1 MKAKILVTRKLSDAA
16 EEKLR
21 KDFDV
26 TLNPNDEPIP
36 NDKLIKMANEY
47 DGFISTGF
55 DKIGEEFFKDLN
67 GKLKIIAQVGVGYD
81 NISVK
86 SAESKKIKV
95 TNTPNVLNEAVA
107 ETTILLIL
115 AASRRIGEAYNLVR
129 SGTWKDQKPDLTKF
143 MIGNS
148 VTGKTLGIIGM
159 GRIGRMAAKCAKAF
173 GMKIIYYNRN
183 KLSSDLEDGAKYFSD
198 IESMMP
204 ECDFVSIHTPA
215 TAETTILL
223 ILAASRRIG
232 EAYNLVRSGE
242 WKNQKPDL
250 TKFMI
255 GNSVTGK
262 TLGIIGMGRIGRM
275 AANCAKAFGMKI
287 IYYNRNKLSEELED
301 GAKYFSDINSMM
313 PECDFVSIHTPAT
326 AETKHILNVNTIGLL
341 PKHAVVINTSRG
353 STIDDDALIDA
364 LQNNK
369 IYAAGLDVFNNEP
382 NLDERYMKLDNC
394 FVLPH
399 VGSATHETRLA
410 MSMMAVDNI
419 CNYFKNK
426 PLISE
431 VV

>member
-1 MKAKILVTRKLSDAA
+1 MKPKILVSRKISDLA
-16 EEKLR
+16 EEKLQ
-21 KDFDV
+21 KEFEV
-26 TLNPNDEPIP
+26 TLNPKDEPIP
-36 NDKLIKMANEY
+36 ESELIKLINDY
-47 DGFISTGF
+47 DGMISTGF
-55 DKIGEEFFKDLN
+55 DKIGENFFKNLN

-81 NISVK
+81 NISIK
-86 SAESKKIKV
+86 SAEEKKIKV
-95 TNTPNVLNEAVA
+95 TNTPDVLNEAVA

-129 SGTWKDQKPDLTKF
+129 TDDWKNQKPDLTKF

-183 KLSSDLEDGAKYFSD
+183 KLPDDLEDGAKYFSD
-198 IESMMP
+198 I
-204 ECDFVSIHTPA
+204 
-215 TAETTILL
+215 
-223 ILAASRRIG
+223 
-232 EAYNLVRSGE
+232 
-242 WKNQKPDL
+242 
-250 TKFMI
+250 
-255 GNSVTGK
+255 K
-262 TLGIIGMGRIGRM
+262 TML
-275 AANCAKAFGMKI
+275 
-287 IYYNRNKLSEELED
+287 
-301 GAKYFSDINSMM
+301 

-326 AETKHILNVNTIGLL
+326 AETKNILNSSTISLL

-364 LQNNK
+364 LENKK

-382 NLDERYMKLDNC
+382 NLDKRYLKLDNC

-399 VGSATHETRLA
+399 IGSATHETRLA

-419 CNYFKNK
+419 YCFFNKK

>member
-1 MKAKILVTRKLSDAA
+1 MRPKILVTRKISDLA
-16 EEKLR
+16 EKKLEKE
-21 KDFDV
+21 FDT
-26 TLNPNDEPIP
+26 TLNLKDEPIP
-36 NDKLIKMANEY
+36 ESELINIVKDY
-47 DGFISTGF
+47 DGMISTGF
-55 DKIGEEFFKDLN
+55 DKISESFFKNLN
-67 GKLKIIAQVGVGYD
+67 GKLKIIAQVGVGFD
-81 NISVK
+81 NISIK

-129 SGTWKDQKPDLTKF
+129 TD
-143 MIGNS
+143 N
-148 VTGKTLGIIGM
+148 
-159 GRIGRMAAKCAKAF
+159 
-173 GMKIIYYNRN
+173 
-183 KLSSDLEDGAKYFSD
+183 
-198 IESMMP
+198 
-204 ECDFVSIHTPA
+204 
-215 TAETTILL
+215 
-223 ILAASRRIG
+223 
-232 EAYNLVRSGE
+232 

-262 TLGIIGMGRIGRM
+262 TLGIIGMGRIGRI
-275 AANCAKAFGMKI
+275 AAKYARAFGMKI
-287 IYYNRNKLSEELED
+287 IYYNRNKLSNDLED
-301 GAKYFSDINSMM
+301 GASYYSDIKDML

-326 AETKHILNVNTIGLL
+326 AETKHILNFSTISLL
-341 PKHAVVINTSRG
+341 PRHAVVINTSRG
-353 STIDDDALIDA
+353 STIDDNALIDA
-364 LQNNK
+364 LENKK

-382 NLDERYMKLDNC
+382 NLDKRYLNLDNC

-419 CNYFKNK
+419 YCFFNGK

>member
-1 MKAKILVTRKLSDAA
+1 MKPKILVSRKISDLA
-16 EEKLR
+16 EEKLT
-21 KDFDV
+21 KEFDV
-26 TLNPNDEPIP
+26 TLNPKDEPIP
-36 NDKLIKMANEY
+36 ESELIKIIHDY
-47 DGFISTGF
+47 DGMISTGF
-55 DKIGEEFFKDLN
+55 DKIGENFFNNLN

-81 NISVK
+81 NISVN
-86 SAESKKIKV
+86 SALEKNIKV

-107 ETTILLIL
+107 ELTILLIL

-129 SGTWKDQKPDLTKF
+129 TD
-143 MIGNS
+143 N
-148 VTGKTLGIIGM
+148 
-159 GRIGRMAAKCAKAF
+159 
-173 GMKIIYYNRN
+173 
-183 KLSSDLEDGAKYFSD
+183 
-198 IESMMP
+198 
-204 ECDFVSIHTPA
+204 
-215 TAETTILL
+215 
-223 ILAASRRIG
+223 
-232 EAYNLVRSGE
+232 

-262 TLGIIGMGRIGRM
+262 TLGIIGMGRIGRI
-275 AANCAKAFGMKI
+275 AAKYAKAFGMKI
-287 IYYNRNKLSEELED
+287 IYYNRNKLSNDLED
-301 GAKYFSDINSMM
+301 GASYYSDIKDML

-326 AETKHILNVNTIGLL
+326 AETKYILNPSTISLL

-364 LQNNK
+364 LVNKK

-382 NLDERYMKLDNC
+382 NLDNRYLKLDNC

-419 CNYFKNK
+419 FCYFNQK
-426 PLISE
+426 PLISQ

>member
-1 MKAKILVTRKLSDAA
+1 MKPKILVSRKISDLA
-16 EEKLR
+16 EEKLS
-21 KDFDV
+21 KEFEI
-26 TLNPNDEPIP
+26 TLNPKDEPIP
-36 NDKLIKMANEY
+36 ESELIKIINDY
-47 DGFISTGF
+47 DGMISTGF
-55 DKIGEEFFKDLN
+55 DKIGENFFNNLN

-81 NISVK
+81 NISVN
-86 SAESKKIKV
+86 SALEKKIKV

-107 ETTILLIL
+107 ELTILLIL

-129 SGTWKDQKPDLTKF
+129 TD
-143 MIGNS
+143 N
-148 VTGKTLGIIGM
+148 
-159 GRIGRMAAKCAKAF
+159 
-173 GMKIIYYNRN
+173 
-183 KLSSDLEDGAKYFSD
+183 
-198 IESMMP
+198 
-204 ECDFVSIHTPA
+204 
-215 TAETTILL
+215 
-223 ILAASRRIG
+223 
-232 EAYNLVRSGE
+232 

-275 AANCAKAFGMKI
+275 AAKSAKAFGMKI
-287 IYYNRNKLSEELED
+287 IYYNRNKLSADLED
-301 GAKYFSDINSMM
+301 GAKYYSDLNSML
-313 PECDFVSIHTPAT
+313 PNCDFVSIHTPAT
-326 AETKHILNVNTIGLL
+326 AETKYILNKDTISLL

-364 LQNNK
+364 LENKK

-382 NLDERYMKLDNC
+382 NLDNRYLKLDNC

-419 CNYFKNK
+419 YCFFNEK

>member
-1 MKAKILVTRKLSDAA
+1 MKPKILVSRKISDLA
-16 EEKLR
+16 EEKLQ
-21 KDFDV
+21 KEFEV
-26 TLNPNDEPIP
+26 TLNPKDEPIP
-36 NDKLIKMANEY
+36 ESELIKIINDY
-47 DGFISTGF
+47 DGMISTGF
-55 DKIGEEFFKDLN
+55 DKIGENFFNNLN
-67 GKLKIIAQVGVGYD
+67 GKLKIVAQVGVGYD
-81 NISVK
+81 NISIK
-86 SAESKKIKV
+86 SAEEKKIKV

-129 SGTWKDQKPDLTKF
+129 TDNWKNQKPDLTKF

-183 KLSSDLEDGAKYFSD
+183 KLSDDLEDGAKYYSD
-198 IESMMP
+198 INTMLP
-204 ECDFVSIHTPA
+204 ECDF
-215 TAETTILL
+215 L
-223 ILAASRRIG
+223 
-232 EAYNLVRSGE
+232 
-242 WKNQKPDL
+242 
-250 TKFMI
+250 
-255 GNSVTGK
+255 
-262 TLGIIGMGRIGRM
+262 
-275 AANCAKAFGMKI
+275 
-287 IYYNRNKLSEELED
+287 
-301 GAKYFSDINSMM
+301 
-313 PECDFVSIHTPAT
+313 SIHTPAT
-326 AETKHILNVNTIGLL
+326 AETKHILNSSTISLL

-364 LQNNK
+364 LENKK

-382 NLDERYMKLDNC
+382 NLDKRYLKLDNC

-399 VGSATHETRLA
+399 IGSATHETRLA

-419 CNYFKNK
+419 YCFFNKK

>member
-1 MKAKILVTRKLSDAA
+1 MKPKILVSRKISDLA
-16 EEKLR
+16 EEKLQ
-21 KDFDV
+21 KEFEV
-26 TLNPNDEPIP
+26 TLNLKDEPIP
-36 NDKLIKMANEY
+36 ESELIKIVNDY
-47 DGFISTGF
+47 DGMISTGF
-55 DKIGEEFFKDLN
+55 DKISENFFNNLN
-67 GKLKIIAQVGVGYD
+67 GNLKIIAQVGVGYD
-81 NISVK
+81 NISIK
-86 SAESKKIKV
+86 SAEEKKIKV

-129 SGTWKDQKPDLTKF
+129 TDDWKNQKPDLTKF

-183 KLSSDLEDGAKYFSD
+183 KLPDDLEDGAKYFSD
-198 IESMMP
+198 I
-204 ECDFVSIHTPA
+204 
-215 TAETTILL
+215 
-223 ILAASRRIG
+223 
-232 EAYNLVRSGE
+232 
-242 WKNQKPDL
+242 
-250 TKFMI
+250 
-255 GNSVTGK
+255 K
-262 TLGIIGMGRIGRM
+262 TML
-275 AANCAKAFGMKI
+275 
-287 IYYNRNKLSEELED
+287 
-301 GAKYFSDINSMM
+301 

-326 AETKHILNVNTIGLL
+326 AETKHILNSSTISLL

-364 LQNNK
+364 LENKK

-382 NLDERYMKLDNC
+382 NLDKRYLKLDNC

-399 VGSATHETRLA
+399 IGSATHETRLA

-419 CNYFKNK
+419 YCFFNKK

>member
-1 MKAKILVTRKLSDAA
+1 MKPKILVSRKISDLA
-16 EEKLR
+16 EEKLQ
-21 KDFDV
+21 KEFEV
-26 TLNPNDEPIP
+26 TLNPKDEPIP
-36 NDKLIKMANEY
+36 ESELIKIVNDY
-47 DGFISTGF
+47 DGMISTGF
-55 DKIGEEFFKDLN
+55 DKIGENFFKNLN

-81 NISVK
+81 NISIK
-86 SAESKKIKV
+86 SAEEKKIKV
-95 TNTPNVLNEAVA
+95 TNTPDVLNEAVA

-129 SGTWKDQKPDLTKF
+129 ADDWKNQKPDLTKF

-183 KLSSDLEDGAKYFSD
+183 KLPDDLEDGAKYFSD
-198 IESMMP
+198 I
-204 ECDFVSIHTPA
+204 
-215 TAETTILL
+215 
-223 ILAASRRIG
+223 
-232 EAYNLVRSGE
+232 
-242 WKNQKPDL
+242 
-250 TKFMI
+250 
-255 GNSVTGK
+255 K
-262 TLGIIGMGRIGRM
+262 TML
-275 AANCAKAFGMKI
+275 
-287 IYYNRNKLSEELED
+287 
-301 GAKYFSDINSMM
+301 

-326 AETKHILNVNTIGLL
+326 AETKHILNSSTISLL

-364 LQNNK
+364 LENKK

-382 NLDERYMKLDNC
+382 NLDKRYLKLDNC

-399 VGSATHETRLA
+399 IGSATHETRLA

-419 CNYFKNK
+419 YCFFNKK

>member
-1 MKAKILVTRKLSDAA
+1 MRPKILVTRKISDLA
-16 EEKLR
+16 EEKL
-21 KDFDV
+21 KKEFDV
-26 TLNPNDEPIP
+26 TLNLQDEPILE
-36 NDKLIKMANEY
+36 NELIKIVNDY
-47 DGFISTGF
+47 DGMISTGF
-55 DKIGEEFFKDLN
+55 DKISENFFNNLN

-81 NISVK
+81 NISIK
-86 SAESKKIKV
+86 SAESKKIKI

-129 SGTWKDQKPDLTKF
+129 SNEWKNQKPDLTTF

-159 GRIGRMAAKCAKAF
+159 GRIGRLTAKYAKAF

-183 KLSSDLEDGAKYFSD
+183 KLSDVLEDGAKYYSN
-198 IESMMP
+198 INSILP

-215 TAETTILL
+215 T
-223 ILAASRRIG
+223 
-232 EAYNLVRSGE
+232 V
-242 WKNQKPDL
+242 
-250 TKFMI
+250 
-255 GNSVTGK
+255 
-262 TLGIIGMGRIGRM
+262 
-275 AANCAKAFGMKI
+275 
-287 IYYNRNKLSEELED
+287 
-301 GAKYFSDINSMM
+301 
-313 PECDFVSIHTPAT
+313 
-326 AETKHILNVNTIGLL
+326 ETKYILNYKTISLL

-353 STIDDDALIDA
+353 STINDDALIDA
-364 LQNNK
+364 LENKK

-382 NLDERYMKLDNC
+382 NLDKRYLNLDNC

-419 CNYFKNK
+419 CNFFNNK

>member
-1 MKAKILVTRKLSDAA
+1 MKPKILVSRKISDLA
-16 EEKLR
+16 EEKLQ
-21 KDFDV
+21 KEFEV
-26 TLNPNDEPIP
+26 TLNPKDEPIP
-36 NDKLIKMANEY
+36 ESELIKLINNY
-47 DGFISTGF
+47 DGMISTGF
-55 DKIGEEFFKDLN
+55 DKISENFFNNLN

-81 NISVK
+81 NISIK
-86 SAESKKIKV
+86 SAEEKKIKV

-129 SGTWKDQKPDLTKF
+129 TDDWKNQKPDLTKF

-183 KLSSDLEDGAKYFSD
+183 KLPDDLEDGAKYFSD
-198 IESMMP
+198 I
-204 ECDFVSIHTPA
+204 
-215 TAETTILL
+215 
-223 ILAASRRIG
+223 
-232 EAYNLVRSGE
+232 
-242 WKNQKPDL
+242 
-250 TKFMI
+250 
-255 GNSVTGK
+255 K
-262 TLGIIGMGRIGRM
+262 TML
-275 AANCAKAFGMKI
+275 
-287 IYYNRNKLSEELED
+287 
-301 GAKYFSDINSMM
+301 

-326 AETKHILNVNTIGLL
+326 AETKHILNSSTISLL

-364 LQNNK
+364 LENKK

-382 NLDERYMKLDNC
+382 NLDKRYLKLDNC

-399 VGSATHETRLA
+399 IGSATHETRLA

-419 CNYFKNK
+419 YCFFNKK

>member
-1 MKAKILVTRKLSDAA
+1 MKPKILVSRKISDLA
-16 EEKLR
+16 EEKLQ
-21 KDFDV
+21 KEFDA
-26 TLNPNDEPIP
+26 TLNLKDEPIP
-36 NDKLIKMANEY
+36 ENELIKIVNNF
-47 DGFISTGF
+47 DGMISTGF
-55 DKIGEEFFKDLN
+55 DKIGENFFNNLN

-81 NISVK
+81 NISIK
-86 SAESKKIKV
+86 SAEEKKIKV

-129 SGTWKDQKPDLTKF
+129 ADKWKNQKPDLTKF

-173 GMKIIYYNRN
+173 GMKIIYFNRN
-183 KLSSDLEDGAKYFSD
+183 QLPEDLEDGAKY
-198 IESMMP
+198 
-204 ECDFVSIHTPA
+204 
-215 TAETTILL
+215 
-223 ILAASRRIG
+223 
-232 EAYNLVRSGE
+232 Y
-242 WKNQKPDL
+242 
-250 TKFMI
+250 
-255 GNSVTGK
+255 
-262 TLGIIGMGRIGRM
+262 
-275 AANCAKAFGMKI
+275 
-287 IYYNRNKLSEELED
+287 
-301 GAKYFSDINSMM
+301 SDINTML

-326 AETKHILNVNTIGLL
+326 AETKNILNELTISLL

-364 LQNNK
+364 LENKK

-382 NLDERYMKLDNC
+382 NLDKRYLKLDNC
-394 FVLPH
+394 FVIPH
-399 VGSATHETRLA
+399 IGSATHETRLA

-419 CNYFKNK
+419 YCYFNKK